1 VCERVADLAM
11 DLNFLQSCGTDS
23 HGLSLLGR

>member
-1 VCERVADLAM
+1 VADLAM